1 MDFSISDLIRQN
13 TVGQSEGFPA
23 GVPRSYSW
31 YRGWNAG
38 GKMAPPADFTA
49 VEGWG
54 QVYPKV
60 GAVAADANS
69 NATIEVANAKTYVH
83 IKQTGQWVLVQDQSK
98 LQMAGGHF
106 VADFA
111 GNEAIPMKVTPLPGG
126 HTAFDVPP
134 AGYNNHFWYKSRGTY
149 AAGTVDA
156 VYVQMDMRVTDSN
169 LKLVAMVGAD
179 WWRDASAPYLDDH
192 SNNPGIGG
200 TNWVELSIQWKT
212 LGYYSMSTE
221 RFRENLPP
229 PLLGFAPSSP
239 VISSDT
245 VAPATPKI
253 TSFKPA
259 TAVVGDKITN
269 AGVLTLNGNAQAGNT
284 VTIYDGPTEIG
295 TAKANASGVWSF
307 TATELSNA
315 VHNFTAT
322 ATDAVGNVSLASPLL
337 KVKVGTSTGKS
348 TPTPSG
354 KKPLVKGSFDAP
366 AEGASEWPGFGHP
379 DEFYK
384 TVQGDCKQCYDFSV
398 GAGSQPGHTG
408 STTAIEVAW
417 SYPFFLLPLIFGAI
431 LKIRRNDPLNRL
443 KNVSSTRRV
452 NAPVARTSAGCET

>member
-13 TVGQSEGFPA
+13 SAGQSEGFPA

-38 GKMAPPADFTA
+38 GKMAPPDDFTA

-60 GAVAADANS
+60 GAAAADANS

-98 LQMAGGHF
+98 LQMTGAHF
-106 VADFA
+106 VPDFA

-126 HTAFDVPP
+126 QTAFDAPP

-156 VYVQMDMRVTDSN
+156 IYVQMDMRVTDSN

-229 PLLGFAPSSP
+229 PLLGFAPSP
-239 VISSDT
+239 LVISSDT

-253 TSFKPA
+253 TSFKPD
-259 TAVVGDKITN
+259 TGTVGHKITSTS
-269 AGVLTLNGNAQAGNT
+269 VLTLNGTAEVGGI
-284 VTIYDGPTEIG
+284 VTIFDGPTQIG
-295 TAKANASGVWSF
+295 TAKVNASGIWSF
-307 TATELSNA
+307 TTTELSSA
-315 VHNFTAT
+315 VHNFTAK
-322 ATDAVGNVSLASPLL
+322 ATDALGNVSSASPLL
-337 KVKVGTSTGKS
+337 KVKVGTATGKPTP

-354 KKPLVKGSFDAP
+354 KKPLVKGSFDAK
-366 AEGASEWPGFGHP
+366 GWSERVDFGRN
-379 DEFYK
+379 DGFYK
-384 TVQGDCKQCYDFSV
+384 TVRAVTKPRHDFSV
-398 GAGSQPGHTG
+398 DAGARPGSTG
-408 STTAIEVAW
+408 STTTIEVAW
-417 SYPFFLLPLIFGAI
+417 SDSLVLLPLIFGAI
-431 LKIRRNDPLNRL
+431 IKTRRIGSLNRL
-443 KNVSSTRRV
+443 RNGSSS
-452 NAPVARTSAGCET
+452 RTATGTSRPGSQS